1 MHRAA
6 PKGSRNSPR
15 KCSCI
20 GLRYSP
26 RVVQDLYARPNNLWS
41 SRRAAITSLD
51 AKPEHTRGGVRVNID
66 QTCGVRAVQLTVPEL
81 QLSSRSL
88 VSAMRAPDMPAVDMP
103 VTATLTR
110 GRPHAHLRQQNT
122 KLISWRG
129 KGEVCPQPTTTAVQ
143 GGRIAGY
150 GAYDVT
156 DSKFSTKWGPPSCSP
171 PV

>member
-1 MHRAA
+1 VH
-6 PKGSRNSPR
+6 
-15 KCSCI
+15 
-20 GLRYSP
+20 
-26 RVVQDLYARPNNLWS
+26 
-41 SRRAAITSLD
+41 
-51 AKPEHTRGGVRVNID
+51 ID

-88 VSAMRAPDMPAVDMP
+88 VSAMPAPDMPALDMP
-103 VTATLTR
+103 AAASLTR
-110 GRPHAHLRQQNT
+110 GRPHAHLRQQTT

-156 DSKFSTKWGPPSCSP
+156 DSKFSTKWRPPSCSP